1 MEFNTI
7 TLDMIFALGIKEFSC
22 VSIQENKI
30 EQIKIGKNNTLFYWD
45 TVHEEWD
52 KFTIRDEIRK
62 HLEKKY
68 HSFFTWE
75 IVNNEV

>member
-7 TLDMIFALGIKEFSC
+7 TLDMIFALGSKEFSC
-22 VSIQENKI
+22 VSDDHKI
-30 EQIKIGKNNTLFYWD
+30 EQIKIEDNDLYYWNTVGEGWD
-45 TVHEEWD
+45 AYNLTSSPQD
-52 KFTIRDEIRK
+52 
-62 HLEKKY
+62 HLEKYY

>member
-7 TLDMIFALGIKEFSC
+7 TLDMIFAMGIKEFSC
-22 VSIQENKI
+22 INIKENKI
-30 EQIKIGKNNTLFYWD
+30 EQIKIEDNKLYFWD
-45 TVHEEWD
+45 TVSEEWD
-52 KFTIRDEIRK
+52 KFYISELIRK

-68 HSFFTWE
+68 QSFFTWE

>member
-1 MEFNTI
+1 MEVTNI

-22 VSIQENKI
+22 VCIDNKI
-30 EQIKIGKNNTLFYWD
+30 EQIKFEDNELYYWD
-45 TVHEEWD
+45 TLSERWD
-52 KFTIRDEIRK
+52 TYVLTLPLRE
-62 HLEKKY
+62 HLEKNY